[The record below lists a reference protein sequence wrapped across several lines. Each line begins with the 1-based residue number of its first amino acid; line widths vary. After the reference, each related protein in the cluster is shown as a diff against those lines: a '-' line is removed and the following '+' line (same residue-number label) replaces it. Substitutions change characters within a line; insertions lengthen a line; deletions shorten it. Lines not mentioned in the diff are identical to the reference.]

1 MKRFAI
7 PWIFKHSPP
16 RRLPIF
22 LLLMVFVIGCG
33 KSDKLA
39 ADKQT
44 ASGSS
49 PDTDASQAGDPAG
62 PSELAIPP
70 EIQTVANK
78 LLGSSAEVLAFGDL
92 AHNGHEQAL
101 VINRVIATPRAARE
115 TAPPE
120 TDGVP
125 FTRAAVIERDG
136 ARWIQVLRCD
146 EHLTNPKG
154 FLAGAPLSPVTGW
167 RVRSGTQFGN
177 GSDKKDDAAQASFYF
192 SPLDVQDAARAPTIA
207 VRWNPKVNR
216 YQVVDRTSQ
225 QFLGE
230 LESLETPA
238 STLR

>member
-16 RRLPIF
+16 RRSAIF
-22 LLLMVFVIGCG
+22 LLLMFFVIGCG

-44 ASGSS
+44 ESGSS

-62 PSELAIPP
+62 PGELAIPP

-115 TAPPE
+115 SAPPE

-154 FLAGAPLSPVTGW
+154 FLAGAPLFPVTGW
-167 RVRSGTQFGN
+167 RVRSATQFGTR
-177 GSDKKDDAAQASFYF
+177 SDKKDDAPQALYF
-192 SPLDVQDAARAPTIA
+192 TPLDVQDAARAPTIA

>member
-7 PWIFKHSPP
+7 PWIFKHSPS
-16 RRLPIF
+16 RRPAIS
-22 LLLMVFVIGCG
+22 LLLLVFVIGCG
-33 KSDKLA
+33 KSDKQA
-39 ADKQT
+39 TDKQV

-62 PSELAIPP
+62 PGELAISP
-70 EIQTVANK
+70 EIQTVANT

-101 VINRVIATPRAARE
+101 VINRVIATPSIATPGTTRESAA
-115 TAPPE
+115 PE

-136 ARWIQVLRCD
+136 KRWVQVLRCD

-154 FLAGAPLSPVTGW
+154 FLAGTPLSPVNGW
-167 RVRSGTQFGN
+167 RVRSGN
-177 GSDKKDDAAQASFYF
+177 RSDKRDPVEAFYF
-192 SPLDVQDAARAPTIA
+192 TPLDVQDAAPAPTIT

-216 YQVVDRTSQ
+216 YQVLDRTSQ

-230 LESLETPA
+230 LGSLETPA
-238 STLR
+238 SKLR